1 MERIK
6 ITVNHREERKKKELR
21 QIREKGAVPAVVYSS
36 DINMPIIVPLESMK
50 ALKMINFSESA
61 VIDMELLGGKKTKP
75 IPVFIKG
82 VQFNPLT
89 DEIIHLDFLKVSL
102 TEKIKVYVPV
112 ILKGEPKEVLEAQG
126 TVEQVLREVEIE
138 GLPLDIPEKI
148 ELEISALTI
157 GRSLHVSDLAVADN
171 LKITTD
177 IKATVVTALAK
188 KEEVIEEVA
197 AAGAE
202 STEPEVI
209 KEKKEGVE
217 EEGKEEGEEE
227 AEGSKEKAKEQKE
240 KAPEQK
246 KQQKQ

>member
-6 ITVNHREERKKKELR
+6 ITVNRREERKKKELR
-21 QIREKGAVPAVVYSS
+21 QIREKGAVPAVVYSN
-36 DINMPIIVPLESMK
+36 DINVSITVPCESMK
-50 ALKMINFSESA
+50 ALKMIHFSESA
-61 VIDMELLGGKKTKP
+61 VIDMEVLGEKKTKS

-102 TEKIKVYVPV
+102 TEKIKVYVPI
-112 ILKGEPKEVLEAQG
+112 ILKGEPKEIQEAQG

-148 ELEISALTI
+148 ELDISGLTI
-157 GRSLHVSDLAVADN
+157 GHSLHVSDLGVADN
-171 LKITTD
+171 LRITTE

-188 KEEVIEEVA
+188 KEEVIEEAGAV
-197 AAGAE
+197 GAE

-217 EEGKEEGEEE
+217 GEEGEEK
-227 AEGSKEKAKEQKE
+227 AEGHKEKAKEQKE
-240 KAPEQK
+240 KTPEQK
-246 KQQKQ
+246 KQ